1 MAWVGRGKQDIS
13 EVVYD
18 GCRWEL
24 LRNLREKAA
33 KVMRALAECGIP
45 SITHGSVARG
55 DVKPG
60 SDVDVVIP
68 FPVAPSRLVSC
79 LELKGFRIYRA
90 CVVQATPAHT
100 PKVYYDLDY
109 EGKTVASHPLKE
121 LNPREREFYKF
132 GGEVDLNAL
141 LRGVRVPG
149 VSKELKLIIPTEYGH
164 LEYPVVG
171 NEHYVA
177 EVIGVSPE
185 TVMER
190 VRILRR
196 RAEMGRTGVFLEECV
211 GHEETV
217 EGLITRLIKSGRL
230 RLIL

>member
-1 MAWVGRGKQDIS
+1 MAWVGRGKQDVA

-18 GCRWEL
+18 ESRWEL
-24 LRNLREKAA
+24 LRKLRARAIE
-33 KVMRALAECGIP
+33 VMKALAGCGIP

-60 SDVDVVIP
+60 SDVDVVVP

-79 LELKGFRIYRA
+79 LELKGFRIYKA

-109 EGKTVASHPLKE
+109 EGKTIVSHPLRE
-121 LNPREREFYKF
+121 LSPRGREFYRF
-132 GGEVDLNAL
+132 GGEVGLDAL
-141 LRGVRVPG
+141 MKGIRVPG
-149 VSKELKLIIPTEYGH
+149 VSKELKLIVPTEYGH
-164 LEYPVVG
+164 LEYPVIG

-177 EVIGVSPE
+177 EVVGVSPD
-185 TVMER
+185 TVIER

-196 RAEMGRTGVFLEECV
+196 RAEIGRTGVFLEECV
-211 GHEETV
+211 GPEETV
-217 EGLITRLIKSGRL
+217 EGLIARLIKTGRL
-230 RLIL
+230 KLSL

>member
-1 MAWVGRGKQDIS
+1 MAWVGRGRQDVA

-18 GCRWEL
+18 EGRWEL
-24 LRNLREKAA
+24 LRRLRGRAA
-33 KVMRALAECGIP
+33 EVMRALAECGIP

-55 DVKPG
+55 DVRPG
-60 SDVDVVIP
+60 SDVDVVVP
-68 FPVAPSRLVSC
+68 FPVAPSRIVSC

-109 EGKTVASHPLKE
+109 EGGIVVSHPLRE
-121 LNPREREFYKF
+121 LSPREREFYRF
-132 GGEVDLNAL
+132 GGEVDLEAL
-141 LRGVRVPG
+141 MKEVRVPG
-149 VSKELKLIIPTEYGH
+149 VSKELKLIVPTEYGH

-177 EVIGVSPE
+177 AVVGVSPE

-190 VRILRR
+190 VKILRR
-196 RAEMGRTGVFLEECV
+196 RAEVGRTGVFLKECV
-211 GHEETV
+211 GPGETI
-217 EGLITRLIKSGRL
+217 EGLVARLVKSGRL
-230 RLIL
+230 RLSL